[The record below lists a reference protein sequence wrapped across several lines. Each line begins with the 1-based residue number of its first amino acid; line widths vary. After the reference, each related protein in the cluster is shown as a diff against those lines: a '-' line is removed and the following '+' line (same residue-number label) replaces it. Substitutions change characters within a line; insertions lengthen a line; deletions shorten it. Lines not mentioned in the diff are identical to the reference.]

1 MPRAAGVPQLHGTK
15 RLTPARTAASIRAIW
30 EFIAGGDRL
39 QMTMSMF
46 WSRATRLEIGSLRS
60 PVTVLMPRSRI
71 WVVFG
76 LSLDDVRM
84 KQVRSCSMLEV
95 SFPTSVGEEDAYK

>member
-1 MPRAAGVPQLHGTK
+1 MPRAAGVPQLQGTK
-15 RLTPARTAASIRAIW
+15 RWTPARTAASIRAIW

-60 PVTVLMPRSRI
+60 PVAVLMPRSLI
-71 WVVFG
+71 CVTFG
-76 LSLDDVRM
+76 LLSDDVRM
-84 KQVRSCSMLEV
+84 KQVRSCLMLEL
-95 SFPTSVGEEDAYK
+95 SFPTSGGEEDTYK